1 MPWDSDADWDEADR
15 RAAEQDTSSSAGGP
29 SPARA
34 NRADRPF
41 VLHVAADAFVLSDPH
56 AGSPRGAVRIDRR
69 TGDVSAAGSDAPG
82 GAVVMGICAVM
93 GVLHL
98 ERESFLVV
106 VSQAT
111 RAAKV
116 CGGSILAVTEAQLL
130 PFALLPLEKRCQPAH
145 PRSGARRSPG
155 LRRGSAGGRLRRD
168 LAVRAGL

>member
-56 AGSPRGAVRIDRR
+56 AGSPRSAVRIDRR

-106 VSQAT
+106 VSQAA

-130 PFALLPLEKRCQPAH
+130 PFALLPPREAVPASPPAAGCQALPRAPA
-145 PRSGARRSPG
+145 GI
-155 LRRGSAGGRLRRD
+155 RG
-168 LAVRAGL
+168 RAPTA